1 MLLYLRHPERG
12 LEMKAVV
19 QHRYGEAD
27 ALSLEEVARPEVG
40 DGDILVQVVA
50 AGVDRGALHF
60 MTGHPYL
67 MRLGTGLRSPKQT
80 VPGVSFAGRVEA
92 VGKGVSRFQPGD
104 EVYGAAKGTYA
115 EYVAAPEGKV
125 APKPATLTFEQA
137 AVLPYA
143 SFAAVQAVRDHGQVR
158 AGDHVLVV
166 GASGAVGSIA
176 VQVAK
181 GLGAEVT
188 GVCGPRSLEVTRSL
202 GADHVVDYT
211 HEDFADG
218 SRHYD
223 VIVDVFGRT
232 PVPRMRRA
240 LTPRGTLVIVGGEGD
255 RWIGGTQRQ
264 MGAALLSPFVRQR
277 LVTFL
282 AKEEAET
289 LETINELVAAGKVAP
304 VVDRSYPLNEAGDA
318 VRRLQDGSGSGRV
331 VLTI

>member
-1 MLLYLRHPERG
+1 
-12 LEMKAVV
+12 MKAIV
-19 QHRYGEAD
+19 QHRYGDAD
-27 ALSLEEVARPEVG
+27 VLSLEEAARPEVG
-40 DGDILVQVVA
+40 DRDILVHVAA

-67 MRLGTGLRSPKQT
+67 MRLGTGLRSPKQV

-92 VGKGVSRFQPGD
+92 VGNDVSRFRPGD

-115 EYVAAPEGKV
+115 EYVAAPAAKV
-125 APKPATLTFEQA
+125 APKPASLSFEQA

-143 SFAAVQAVRDHGQVR
+143 SFAAVQAVRDHGRVR
-158 AGDHVLVV
+158 SGDHVLVV

-181 GLGAEVT
+181 ALGAEVT
-188 GVCGPRSLEVTRSL
+188 GVCGPRGLELTRSL

-232 PVPRMRRA
+232 PVRRLRRA
-240 LTPRGTLVIVGGEGD
+240 LTPRGCLVIAGGEGD

-264 MGAALLSPFVRQR
+264 LGAALLSPFVRQR

-282 AKEEAET
+282 AKEDAKT
-289 LETINELVAAGKVAP
+289 LEVINDLVADGKVSP
-304 VVDRSYPLNEAGDA
+304 LLDRSYPLDEASEA
-318 VRRLQDGSGSGRV
+318 IRRLQDGSGSGRI
-331 VLTI
+331 VLTV

>member
-1 MLLYLRHPERG
+1 
-12 LEMKAVV
+12 MKAIV
-19 QHRYGEAD
+19 QHRYGNAD
-27 ALSLEEVARPEVG
+27 VLSLEEVARPEVG
-40 DGDILVQVVA
+40 DRDILVHVAA

-67 MRLGTGLRSPKQT
+67 MRLGTGLRSPKQV

-92 VGKGVSRFQPGD
+92 VGNDVSRFRPGD

-115 EYVAAPEGKV
+115 EYVAAPAAKV
-125 APKPATLTFEQA
+125 APKPAALSFEQA

-143 SFAAVQAVRDHGQVR
+143 SFAAVQAVRDHGRVR
-158 AGDHVLVV
+158 SGDHVLVV

-181 GLGAEVT
+181 ALGAEVT
-188 GVCGPRSLEVTRSL
+188 GVCGPRGLELTRSL

-232 PVPRMRRA
+232 PVRRLRRA
-240 LTPRGTLVIVGGEGD
+240 LTPRGCLVIAGGEGD

-264 MGAALLSPFVRQR
+264 LGAALLSPFVRQR

-282 AKEEAET
+282 AKEDAKT
-289 LETINELVAAGKVAP
+289 LEVINDLVADGKVSP
-304 VVDRSYPLNEAGDA
+304 LLDRSYPLDEASEA
-318 VRRLQDGSGSGRV
+318 IRRLQDGSGSGRI
-331 VLTI
+331 VLTV